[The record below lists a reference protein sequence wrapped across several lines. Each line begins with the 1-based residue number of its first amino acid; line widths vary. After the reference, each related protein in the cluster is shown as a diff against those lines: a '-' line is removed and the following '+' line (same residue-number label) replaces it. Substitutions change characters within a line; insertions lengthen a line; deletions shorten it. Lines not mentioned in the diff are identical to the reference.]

1 MIFFRAENIVEE
13 MTVVALALVSA
24 PVKGDFTTLLKTFS
38 QVFHMFRFRIP
49 NSDVHLTI
57 DVDVDSCVIFTC
69 ILHGMGMSCLERAY
83 EFNAKNYP

>member
-1 MIFFRAENIVEE
+1 MSCNLKGCVKLSCQIFSVCLLLVPVIFFRAENIVEE

-49 NSDVHLTI
+49 MYI
-57 DVDVDSCVIFTC
+57 
-69 ILHGMGMSCLERAY
+69 
-83 EFNAKNYP
+83 

>member
-49 NSDVHLTI
+49 MYI
-57 DVDVDSCVIFTC
+57 
-69 ILHGMGMSCLERAY
+69 
-83 EFNAKNYP
+83 